1 MLAAPKTVH
10 PPFLRLDNREKKAL
24 FVHEF
29 DRHRQYKINIECYS
43 EEFYRLKFPGVMAFI
58 QTPSIKEKIVRV
70 LPLIEGINRHLP
82 QDSRTNLLV
91 FYAAPGVFMTE
102 LSYNK
107 EFRCIYG
114 FEEALEFSDYS
125 RPAIFHEQVHA
136 AYWHLVVPS
145 KKNLAALN
153 QLYGRFHAA
162 LFVPYDKCA
171 LVQMLSENSYA
182 DIRDCNELFGHP
194 YTNLNENFASNELF
208 ASTSTILRFFHLEFF
223 GRLARK
229 DKGVSGLLYEIASG
243 VVRAWGSA
251 KIFADEVYWKLGLPV
266 PAEKESLLLKERRR
280 CI

>member
-10 PPFLRLDNREKKAL
+10 PPFLKLDNREKKAL
-24 FVHEF
+24 FVYEF
-29 DRHRQYKINIECYS
+29 DKYHQYKINIECYS
-43 EEFYRLKFPGVMAFI
+43 GEFYRLKFPGVTAFA
-58 QTPSIKEKIVRV
+58 QAPSIKENIVRI
-70 LPLIEGINRHLP
+70 LPLIGEINRNLP
-82 QDSRTNLLV
+82 QNSRTNLLV
-91 FYAAPGVFMTE
+91 FYSAPGVFMTE

-125 RPAIFHEQVHA
+125 RPAIFHEQAHA

-145 KKNLAALN
+145 QENLVSLN
-153 QLYGRFHAA
+153 QLYRRFHAA

-182 DIRDCNELFGHP
+182 NIRDYNELFGHP

-229 DKGVSGLLYEIASG
+229 DKDVSGLLYEIAAG
-243 VVRAWGSA
+243 VVQAWGSA

-266 PAEKESLLLKERRR
+266 PAGKESLLLKERRN
-280 CI
+280 I